1 MLAEKS
7 VYLKK
12 MILFCIFY
20 VLLLTKTVLCIKL
33 VNMRTKTKYSLAK
46 IATELGTSKTAVSFV
61 VNGTAR
67 QKGISIKLE
76 KRISDFCKKVGYRPN
91 IHAQRMN
98 LHHVKNIGILI
109 DKAAARD
116 EISPF
121 SEYNISKVIGG
132 IAEAADAAGYRFS
145 FQFYSEGMKNETIF
159 EWFKNKEIDG
169 LIYYGFEM
177 PEEWCRIFKE
187 ESFKVVG
194 ISINPTHGIPCV
206 NVDNYDASFRLTE
219 HLIKK
224 GRRKFLY
231 LAGWVK
237 AYPGNERY
245 RGFRDALTKANIN
258 FLEDNFI
265 RADFNRE
272 TAENFI
278 RTRWMHGKLNE
289 DGIVCANDNMAVG
302 AINAL
307 NGAGF
312 NIPEQ
317 IAVVGGDNITLGQFI
332 TPSLTTF
339 DYLPFE
345 QGQAAFALLHDI
357 IIGCPKPQNIVLK
370 TTLRLRNSG

>member
-1 MLAEKS
+1 LTNTQKS
-7 VYLKK
+7 
-12 MILFCIFY
+12 
-20 VLLLTKTVLCIKL
+20 IKL
-33 VNMRTKTKYSLAK
+33 VNMRKRNTYSLAK
-46 IATELGTSKTAVSFV
+46 IATVLGVSKTAVSFV

-67 QKGISIKLE
+67 QKGLSAE
-76 KRISDFCKKVGYRPN
+76 MVKRVSSFCDKVGYRPN

-98 LHHVKNIGILI
+98 SHHVKNIGILI

-169 LIYYGFEM
+169 LIYYGFEI
-177 PEEWCRIFKE
+177 PEEWCRVFKE
-187 ESFKVVG
+187 ENFKVVG
-194 ISINPTHGIPCV
+194 ISIDPAHGIPCV

-224 GRRKFLY
+224 GHRKFLY
-231 LAGWVK
+231 VAGG

-245 RGFRDALTKANIN
+245 RGFRDALKKENIS
-258 FLEDNFI
+258 EDDFVK
-265 RADFNRE
+265 ADFNRE

-278 RTRWMHGKLNE
+278 RHQCMHDKLNM
-289 DGIVCANDNMAVG
+289 DAIVCANDNMAVG
-302 AINAL
+302 VIKVL
-307 NGAGF
+307 NEAGF
-312 NIPEQ
+312 NIPKQ
-317 IAVVGGDNITLGQFI
+317 IAVVGADNTNLSEFI
-332 TPSLTTF
+332 IPSLTTF

-345 QGQAAFALLHDI
+345 QGKAAFALLHDI

-370 TTLRLRNSG
+370 TTLCLRHSG